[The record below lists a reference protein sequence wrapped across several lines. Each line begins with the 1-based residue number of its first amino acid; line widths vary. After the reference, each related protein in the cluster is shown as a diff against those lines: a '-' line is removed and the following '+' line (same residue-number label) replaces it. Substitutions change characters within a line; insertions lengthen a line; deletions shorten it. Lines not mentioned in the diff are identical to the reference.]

1 MIRQSQKQEG
11 QFASFEDT
19 AAHLPEPFVAEAPG
33 RWHGNRTGPIGDQT
47 EKFHPQAVRRLY
59 LAVVNRAILDVLKN
73 GQESREAKRWLLS
86 RNFDSLQAAVDKK
99 GERTGFPTTYMAF
112 GSNRVDGTYSGFLDR
127 CSSGFC
133 EGPTSLLTRGS
144 GFPNRRRPEWLRR
157 IKSQRD
163 QLSSA

>member
-47 EKFHPQAVRRLY
+47 EKFHPHAVRRLY
-59 LAVVNRAILDVLKN
+59 LAIVNRAILDVLEN
-73 GQESREAKRWLLS
+73 GQESREAKQWLLS
-86 RNFDSLQAAVDKK
+86 RDFDSLQAAVGKK

-112 GSNRVDGTYSGFLDR
+112 GSNRVDGT
-127 CSSGFC
+127 
-133 EGPTSLLTRGS
+133 
-144 GFPNRRRPEWLRR
+144 
-157 IKSQRD
+157 
-163 QLSSA
+163 SAVS